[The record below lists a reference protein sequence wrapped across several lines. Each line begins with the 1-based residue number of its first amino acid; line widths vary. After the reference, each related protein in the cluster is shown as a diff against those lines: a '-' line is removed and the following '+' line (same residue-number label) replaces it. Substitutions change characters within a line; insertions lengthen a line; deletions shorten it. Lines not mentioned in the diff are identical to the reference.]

1 MQENSQGEEAYINN
15 LKKNFFI
22 KKKKEGNVNLSIN
35 CTWSTQNYQ
44 VVVSKFALQNYGD
57 NGL

>member
-1 MQENSQGEEAYINN
+1 MQENNQGEEAYINHLKKN
-15 LKKNFFI
+15 LKKKQKEKR
-22 KKKKEGNVNLSIN
+22 KKAMSN
-35 CTWSTQNYQ
+35 TQNYQ